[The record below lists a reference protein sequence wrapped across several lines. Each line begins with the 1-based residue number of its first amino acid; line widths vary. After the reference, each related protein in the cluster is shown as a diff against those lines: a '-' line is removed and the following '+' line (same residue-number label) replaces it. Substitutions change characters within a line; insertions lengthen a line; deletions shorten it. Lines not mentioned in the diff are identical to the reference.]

1 LNVVD
6 SEGDQDNGFD
16 SLKDYASD
24 NSNDTWWFIPR
35 CLKRVYEHVAYD

>member
-1 LNVVD
+1 LQEGFTVIAIDLNVDD

-24 NSNDTWWFIPR
+24 NSNDT
-35 CLKRVYEHVAYD
+35 